1 MAKVSIKFFANVREA
16 VGKESIEIDVDDH
29 EVLENILHYLCGKFG
44 ERLRKIIFNDDG
56 LVAENLMV
64 FVNGENIVAKEGLKT
79 KVNDGDQL
87 IFLTPIAG
95 G

>member
-1 MAKVSIKFFANVREA
+1 MARVSIKFFANVKEA
-16 VGKESIEIDVDDH
+16 VGKESMEIDIDDH
-29 EVLENILHYLCGKFG
+29 ETLENILRYLCEKFG
-44 ERLRKIIFNDDG
+44 ERLRKIIFKDDSA
-56 LVAENLMV
+56 VMENLIV